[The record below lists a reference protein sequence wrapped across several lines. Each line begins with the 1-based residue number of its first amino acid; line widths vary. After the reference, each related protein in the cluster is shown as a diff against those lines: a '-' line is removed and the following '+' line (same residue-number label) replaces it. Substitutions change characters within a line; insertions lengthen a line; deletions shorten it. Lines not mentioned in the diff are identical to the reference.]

1 MAGITAAIIGGAAAL
16 GGAAIG
22 AIGASKAAD
31 KQAAAAQKGIDAQ
44 ERMFERQTELQEPFR
59 QGGLAAQ
66 NQLLTLLGI
75 APAPMPEAPVEYDKR
90 GNIIPPKTP
99 TSPQYTVDT
108 SSPEFG
114 SMARPF
120 GMDQFEADPGYAFR
134 LSEGMK
140 ALERSAAARGGL
152 LSGQTLKGI
161 NRYGQDMGSQEYQ
174 NAFNRYQAER
184 NARLNPLQSL
194 MGAGQ
199 TATNQLTGA
208 AGTLGTG
215 LAQSYGN
222 LGQAQASGYVG
233 GANAAMQG
241 VQGISGA
248 VQSYYNNQFMNNF
261 MNRQSQYGGGGA
273 LQYGQAMPG

>member
-1 MAGITAAIIGGAAAL
+1 MSGIAAAVVGGVVAI

-22 AIGASKAAD
+22 AIGASKAAG

-66 NQLLTLLGI
+66 NQLMALLGI

-90 GNIIPPKTP
+90 GNIIPPQTP

-108 SSPEFG
+108 SSPDFG
-114 SMARPF
+114 LLTRSF

-152 LSGQTLKGI
+152 LSGQTLKGAT
-161 NRYGQDMGSQEYQ
+161 RYGQDMASQEYM
-174 NAFNRYQAER
+174 NAFNRYQTER
-184 NARLNPLQSL
+184 QARLNPLQSL

-199 TATNQLTGA
+199 TATNQLAGA
-208 AGTLGTG
+208 AGQLGSG

-222 LGQAQASGYVG
+222 LGQAQASAYVG
-233 GANAAMQG
+233 GTQAAMGGLNSIGNIAQN
-241 VQGISGA
+241 
-248 VQSYYNNQFMNNF
+248 YYMNQMFRPTM
-261 MNRQSQYGGGGA
+261 YGGGGGA

>member
-1 MAGITAAIIGGAAAL
+1 MAGIAAA
-16 GGAAIG
+16 AAIG
-22 AIGASKAAD
+22 AGGSIIGGLLGGSSAKKAA
-31 KQAAAAQKGIDAQ
+31 KIQAAAAREGIAAQK
-44 ERMFERQTELQEPFR
+44 EMFAKQVELQEPFR
-59 QGGLAAQ
+59 QAGITSQ
-66 NQLLTLLGI
+66 NQLMTLLGLKGGD
-75 APAPMPEAPVEYDKR
+75 EASGEY
-90 GNIIPPKTP
+90 
-99 TSPQYTVDT
+99 
-108 SSPEFG
+108 G
-114 SMARPF
+114 SASKAF
-120 GMDQFEADPGYAFR
+120 GMDQFNADPGYAFR

-174 NAFNRYQAER
+174 NAFNRYQLER

-199 TATNQLTGA
+199 TATNQLSGA
-208 AGTLGTG
+208 AGALGTG
-215 LAQSYGN
+215 LAQGYGN

-248 VQSYYNNQFMNNF
+248 VQGYYNNQFMNNF

-273 LQYGQAMPG
+273 NIGGLY